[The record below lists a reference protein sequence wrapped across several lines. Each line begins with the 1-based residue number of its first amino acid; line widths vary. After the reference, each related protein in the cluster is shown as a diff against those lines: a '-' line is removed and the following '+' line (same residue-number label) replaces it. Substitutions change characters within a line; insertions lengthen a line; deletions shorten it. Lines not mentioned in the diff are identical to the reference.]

1 MLLSLHSNILKLKQ
15 IQEFTI
21 TMKMKTLHSNIFKLK
36 HEKMNREIKFRILYI
51 LIYLN

>member
-36 HEKMNREIKFRILYI
+36 QAIDNKLKTSIVTFTF
-51 LIYLN
+51 

>member
-36 HEKMNREIKFRILYI
+36 QKNLMFFGMNIL
-51 LIYLN
+51 NFTF

>member
-36 HEKMNREIKFRILYI
+36 QKNLMLFGMNIL
-51 LIYLN
+51 NFTF

>member
-1 MLLSLHSNILKLKQ
+1 MLLSLHSNILKLKK

-36 HEKMNREIKFRILYI
+36 QAIDNKLKTSIVTFTF
-51 LIYLN
+51 